1 VTIPATAS
9 PRTTPAYN
17 WAAIIAGLLT
27 IGASASVAFGKPAL
41 AAIFSD
47 PTTASELTAAVA
59 GVAGLASAFL
69 PAIVHP
75 ATAAAIADGKAP
87 T

>member
-1 VTIPATAS
+1 MSAAQATAT

-17 WAAIIAGLLT
+17 YAAIVAGVLS
-27 IGASASVAFGKPAL
+27 IGGAASMAFGKPAL

-47 PTTASELTAAVA
+47 PATATELTAAVV

-75 ATAAAIADGKAP
+75 ATAAAIAAGKP
-87 T
+87 